1 MNAIVTGCAGF
12 IGSHLTE
19 RLLKEGFNVVG
30 IDNFSDF
37 YPKEAKEKNLESAI
51 KNPRFIL
58 IKKDILNMRFCGLI
72 ENMDYVFHLAA
83 QPGVR
88 PSWGEN
94 FEIYVRNNILAT
106 QKLLE
111 ACKDTKIKKFI
122 YASSSS
128 VYGNAETSWFGMS
141 EDRAPKPISP
151 YGVSKLAGE
160 QLCSLYLINFGIPTV
175 ILRYFSVYG
184 ERQRP
189 DMAFHKFIKS
199 ALKGEKIKVYGD
211 GSQTRDFTYISDVID
226 ATMSAINSNV
236 KGKTINVG
244 GGCRITVNE
253 TITLLE
259 PLLGSEISVNYVETQ
274 KGDAKDTFASIN
286 MARRLL
292 NYSPK
297 VELAEGLRREIEWIK
312 SLSSDQA

>member
-19 RLLKEGFNVVG
+19 RLLNEGLNVIG

-37 YPKEAKEKNLESAI
+37 YPKKIKEKNIESAI
-51 KNPRFIL
+51 NNPRFML
-58 IKKDILNMRFCGLI
+58 IKKDIIDMNFMGLM

-88 PSWGEN
+88 PSWGKN
-94 FEIYVRNNILAT
+94 FEIYVKNNILAT

-111 ACKDTKIKKFI
+111 ACKDSNVQKFI

-128 VYGNAETSWFGMS
+128 VYGNAETSWFGMH
-141 EDRAPKPISP
+141 EDRVLKPISP

-160 QLCSLYLINFGIPTV
+160 HLCSLYLINFGIPTV
-175 ILRYFSVYG
+175 SLRYFSVYG

-199 ALKGEKIKVYGD
+199 ALKGEKIEVYGD

-226 ATMSAINSNV
+226 ATMSAINNNV

-244 GGCRITVNE
+244 GGCKITVNE
-253 TITLLE
+253 SIRMLE
-259 PLLGSEISVNYVETQ
+259 SLLGSEIYVKYIETQ
-274 KGDAKDTFASIN
+274 KGDVKDTLANIDT
-286 MARRLL
+286 ARKLL
-292 NYSPK
+292 NYNPK
-297 VELAEGLRREIEWIK
+297 VKLAEGLRREMEWIK
-312 SLSSDQA
+312 SLSSDRA

>member
-19 RLLKEGFNVVG
+19 RLLKEGFKVVG

-37 YPKEAKEKNLESAI
+37 YPKEIKEKNLESVI
-51 KNPRFIL
+51 RNPEFMLR
-58 IKKDILNMRFCGLI
+58 KKDMLDMELSNLVKDA
-72 ENMDYVFHLAA
+72 DYIFHLAA

-94 FEIYVRNNILAT
+94 FEIYVKNNILAT

-111 ACKDTKIKKFI
+111 ACKGTKIKKFI

-128 VYGNAETSWFGMS
+128 VYGDVELPMR
-141 EDRAPKPISP
+141 EDARPNPISP

-160 QLCSLYLINFGIPTV
+160 HLCNLYSRSFYIPT
-175 ILRYFSVYG
+175 ISLRYFSVYG

-199 ALKGEKIKVYGD
+199 ALD
-211 GSQTRDFTYISDVID
+211 GKEITIYSDGNQTRDFTYISDVID
-226 ATMSAINSNV
+226 ATVSAM
-236 KGKTINVG
+236 KGDELEGEVINVG
-244 GGCRITVNE
+244 GGCRISVNE
-253 TITLLE
+253 VIKILEHLLKK
-259 PLLGSEISVNYVETQ
+259 EIAANHIQKQ
-274 KGDAKDTFASIN
+274 KGDVVDTLADICKAQEF
-286 MARRLL
+286 L
-292 NYSPK
+292 NYHPK
-297 VELAEGLRREIEWIK
+297 VKIEEGLKKEIEWIK
-312 SLSSDQA
+312 SLSSSRA